1 MALTPE
7 EFQERKD
14 KVSRAILELSAKKA
28 NAVFWEVVKDMTD
41 SEVSEMMGLIAKEH
55 K

>member
-1 MALTPE
+1 MAPE

-28 NAVFWEVVKDMTD
+28 NAVFWEAVKDMTD